1 MWEVAGSGQHK
12 KLALVCPPGQV
23 TLAGG
28 RRRKRERELCLGA
41 TSLARNQRHLCA
53 NRRCF
58 FFHGR
63 PEAAYPPAAARKRE
77 EKVVGGRLRRRC
89 RKTPRKW
96 ATRRWRWCCWRSRR
110 SCRPQRRAFWASP
123 DVWKEEQKSFFC
135 ARASQFYVGCQ
146 PFKVGTPG
154 GAKGPKVAHHLR
166 DIIRCVARPTIYAYC
181 MHN

>member
-1 MWEVAGSGQHK
+1 MRGAASIKIGSR
-12 KLALVCPPGQV
+12 LPPGQV

-96 ATRRWRWCCWRSRR
+96 ATRRCMSVVLLGVKLRR

-123 DVWKEEQKSFFC
+123 DVWKEEQKSFC
-135 ARASQFYVGCQ
+135 CQGSSTWVASPSKLV
-146 PFKVGTPG
+146 PR
-154 GAKGPKVAHHLR
+154 GAPKGQKS
-166 DIIRCVARPTIYAYC
+166 PTT
-181 MHN
+181 